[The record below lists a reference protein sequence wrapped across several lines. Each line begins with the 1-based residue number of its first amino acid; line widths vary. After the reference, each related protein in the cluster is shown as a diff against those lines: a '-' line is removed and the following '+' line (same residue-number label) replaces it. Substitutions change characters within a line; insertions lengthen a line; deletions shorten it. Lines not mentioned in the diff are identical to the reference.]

1 MPTIEISLR
10 DLEKLVGK
18 KLPTD
23 NRLAEILEYAKAEV
37 EGIDGDTLKINIED
51 SNRADLWCAEGIA
64 RQIKPAFGEGGIKR
78 YTVHPSDYRVFVHGK
93 LEKIRGFI
101 ACAVVKKVNL
111 NDTVIKQIMQQQ
123 EKIDAT
129 YGRNRRRTSIGM
141 YNFDLLK
148 LPLKYVTTKH
158 HENAFVPLGFEEK
171 MNPHEILENHPR
183 GKEYGHILKGLSEY
197 PIFLDSDNKVLSM
210 PPIINSN
217 DLGQVNT
224 NAENI
229 LVEVT
234 GTDYAAVNN
243 VLKIIT
249 LTLADRGGEI
259 YEVRIDYPYRKTDV
273 TPHLESS
280 IMRFDIKEANKL
292 LGTKFDAQDVIKLL
306 QKARY
311 GVKLHSPESDITPN
325 HVEVEIP
332 CYRFDVMHPVDICE
346 DIAIANGFSN
356 FEPEAPALATAGKL
370 ADIEKVS
377 NKVREFCIGLGAQE
391 ILSFNLTNKDNLF
404 RLMGTK
410 EEKIIEIE
418 NPVSLTYGS
427 LRNKLLPSVLEF
439 LSKNTTKEYPQKV
452 FEVGD
457 ITYPDSEKD
466 EMSTTERRLAFAI
479 SHADVTFTDAKQAV
493 EAVFANLGKKIAI
506 KEADHDSFIV
516 GRSAVILTG
525 KEKLG
530 IVGEIHPKVLQ
541 NWGIE
546 QPVVAFE
553 VRL

>member
-1 MPTIEISLR
+1 MAKRGEDIMPTIEISLR

-37 EGIDGDTLKINIED
+37 EGIDDDTLKINIED

-64 RQIKPAFGEGGIKR
+64 RQIKPALGEGGIKR
-78 YTVHPSDYRVFVHGK
+78 YVIHPSDYRVFVHGK

-101 ACAVVKKVNL
+101 ACAVVKKVVL
-111 NDTVIKQIMQQQ
+111 NDTIIKQIMQQQ

-129 YGRNRRRTSIGM
+129 YGRNRRRTSIGL
-141 YNFDLLK
+141 YNADMLK
-148 LPLKYVTTKH
+148 FPLKYITTKH

-171 MNPHEILENHPR
+171 MNPHEILENHPK
-183 GKEYGHILKGLSEY
+183 GKEYGHLVRGLPEY
-197 PIFLDSDNKVLSM
+197 PIFVDDAGKVLSM

-217 DLGQVNT
+217 DLGQVNVNT
-224 NAENI
+224 ENI

-259 YEVRIDYPYRKTDV
+259 YEVRIDYPYRKTDI

-280 IMRFDIKEANKL
+280 LMALNIKEANQL
-292 LGTKFDAQDVIKLL
+292 LGTKFDARDIIKLL

-311 GVKLHSPESDITPN
+311 GVKLHNPESEIID
-325 HVEVEIP
+325 HVEVEVP

-356 FEPEAPALATAGKL
+356 FESEALAVPTAGKL
-370 ADIEKVS
+370 ADVEKLS

-410 EEKIIEIE
+410 EEKVIEIE
-418 NPVSLTYGS
+418 NPVSFTYS
-427 LRNKLLPSVLEF
+427 CLRNKLLPSVLEF

-457 ITYPDSEKD
+457 ITYPDSEKN

-479 SHADVTFTDAKQAV
+479 SKADVTFTDIKQAA
-493 EAVFANLGKKIAI
+493 EAILANLGKKIAI
-506 KEADHDSFIV
+506 KEADHDSFII

-525 KEKLG
+525 KEKL
-530 IVGEIHPKVLQ
+530 
-541 NWGIE
+541 
-546 QPVVAFE
+546 
-553 VRL
+553 